1 MTEMPTSLVA
11 LGYDALPA
19 RIVERFHRVL
29 ALAEARIAMLEAGL
43 VTVSELDDYD
53 WIVDEETADAEVP
66 QHLVLAVRVEKRVA

>member
-19 RIVERFHRVL
+19 RIVERSHRVL